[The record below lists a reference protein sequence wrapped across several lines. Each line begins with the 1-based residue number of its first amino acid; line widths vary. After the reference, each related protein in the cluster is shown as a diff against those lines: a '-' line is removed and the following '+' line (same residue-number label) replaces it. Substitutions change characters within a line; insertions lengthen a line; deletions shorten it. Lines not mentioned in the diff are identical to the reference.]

1 MWTAVDNKVEILAL
15 FVGHSEVDTFLD
27 EIVLSLWV
35 AAGMKSVFR
44 ASGDSLHAMLSAG
57 RKHGGGSVCYFTR
70 LLWPQR
76 IHLLPSSV

>member
-1 MWTAVDNKVEILAL
+1 MAVDNKVETLPL
-15 FVGHSEVDTFLD
+15 LVGQSEVNTFLD
-27 EIVLSLWV
+27 EILLPLWV

-44 ASGDSLHAMLSAG
+44 ASGDSLRAVLSAG

-70 LLWPQR
+70 LLWPQC